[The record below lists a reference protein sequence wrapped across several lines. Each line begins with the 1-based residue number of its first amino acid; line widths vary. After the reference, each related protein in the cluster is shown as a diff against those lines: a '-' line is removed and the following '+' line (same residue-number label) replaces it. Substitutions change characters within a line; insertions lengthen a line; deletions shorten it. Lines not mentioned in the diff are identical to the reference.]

1 MWGVCGP
8 TGVCLFR
15 WVSELDARRI
25 YRSLN
30 AKLLLYYTEWC
41 LERKSGED
49 SFSMFQ
55 RELVFPCPYAIS
67 FLSYCSNENH
77 IQTAEEI
84 KLIFAACWTLIHIK
98 CEVMCRK
105 MIMNLVSQEAG
116 KIPQK
121 KIKFD
126 NRERKER
133 KMEQERKGDSE
144 KEVEIW
150 SIKIS
155 PESPDHSFPRVE
167 IGARGCA
174 SGCKPWLSFSSL

>member
-121 KIKFD
+121 KKKKLTIGKER
-126 NRERKER
+126 RERWSRKER
-133 KMEQERKGDSE
+133 GTRRRKLKFDQL
-144 KEVEIW
+144 KFPPRAPTTL
-150 SIKIS
+150 S
-155 PESPDHSFPRVE
+155 PE
-167 IGARGCA
+167 
-174 SGCKPWLSFSSL
+174 